1 MGYVL
6 IVIEHSI
13 CHVHHAAVRTLCV
26 PASGALIFQ
35 AAIVN
40 LNPQPKPSRHPQP
53 SRGPC

>member
-53 SRGPC
+53 